1 MFSLFAHFRCLP
13 STKTLPSAGGE
24 KTRREKG
31 ACHEATEE
39 HEAEELNPHRSTE
52 AVSSDKRIVTTN
64 RDMRNRA
71 SVLGY
76 FNDSPDFFKKKQEIP
91 S

>member
-1 MFSLFAHFRCLP
+1 MFSLFAHFRRSL
-13 STKTLPSAGGE
+13 STKALPSAGDD

-31 ACHEATEE
+31 AWHEATEE
-39 HEAEELNPHRSTE
+39 HEVEELNLHRSTE
-52 AVSSDKRIVTTN
+52 AVSSDKRIVNTN

-76 FNDSPDFFKKKQEIP
+76 SNDSPDFFKKKQEVP